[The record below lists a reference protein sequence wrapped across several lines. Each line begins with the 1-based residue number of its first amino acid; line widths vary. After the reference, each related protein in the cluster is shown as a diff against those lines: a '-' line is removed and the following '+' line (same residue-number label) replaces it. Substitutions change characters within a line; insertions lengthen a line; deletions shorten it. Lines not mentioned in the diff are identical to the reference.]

1 VVRAPPAPLP
11 RLALN
16 PRGLRLAAVG
26 LLPAATL
33 AGGFWLLAGQV
44 FHMPLTQR
52 LALGLLVG
60 ALSAALGAV
69 LEGQLLWPL
78 TWRGPLAGAS
88 QLPMV
93 YGLGGALF
101 VIPGGALI
109 GVVVLADAFGTSV
122 PGMPVV
128 LTGAATG
135 VFYVIFALPPG
146 LLVGALAGRG
156 LGALASRL
164 RSSARFG
171 QVMLAGTAWAAGLA
185 WFAAG
190 SVAGSVVGAL
200 VASQSN
206 FNLAAGAY
214 LGGLVQS
221 VLAALLLPGAIRLLR
236 QGLILA
242 G

>member
-1 VVRAPPAPLP
+1 
-11 RLALN
+11 
-16 PRGLRLAAVG
+16 
-26 LLPAATL
+26 
-33 AGGFWLLAGQV
+33 
-44 FHMPLTQR
+44 MPVTQR
-52 LALGLLVG
+52 LALGLLAG
-60 ALSAALGAV
+60 ALAAGLGAT

-78 TWRGPLAGAS
+78 TWRGPLSGAS
-88 QLPMV
+88 RLPMV

-101 VIPGGALI
+101 VIPGAALI
-109 GVVVLADAFGTSV
+109 GVLVLADAFGAPV
-122 PGMPVV
+122 PSMPVV

-135 VFYVIFALPPG
+135 LFYVIFALPPA

-171 QVMLAGTAWAAGLA
+171 QLMLGGMAWAAALA
-185 WFAAG
+185 WFVAS

-206 FNLAAGAY
+206 FNPAAGAY
-214 LGGLVQS
+214 LGGLAQTA
-221 VLAALLLPGAIRLLR
+221 LAALLLPGAIRLLR
-236 QGLILA
+236 HSLILA